1 MAVGW
6 RRIAAAGLLTVMVAA
21 LFATPSHAQ
30 GPSGVGSA
38 GGSTTL
44 AALDAGDLLKLALIG
59 EQNSATIDPANG
71 TPTANEAVT
80 PLTVVSQTL
89 PALNAL
95 TTPAVSTNSTGAPDT
110 KQTAQID
117 LGSVPQPAPLLSGTV
132 NAASLSSLVDSSGA
146 HSTMNATL
154 ANVAVA
160 AGIAKIDS
168 ASVDIGSIASST
180 QSTASR
186 TVAVNGV
193 TVLDLRAL
201 LQMVGLDLNKLPL
214 QTLADLIQQLGLLD
228 TLNAATG
235 QNFGSAA
242 DIVSALTTP
251 AITSAQNAVNTAQAA
266 VNTAQATFDSAQAAL
281 DSAQTALDGATAQL
295 STATSALTA
304 AENAVL
310 GAGLTD
316 ALCQLP
322 INSVLPVCTTLASA
336 QAAVTTATSN
346 LNVAQTAFN
355 TAQTAF
361 NTAKTA
367 LDAAVAALNTALAA
381 LNGVLGQL
389 QGVIDGLANTLEL
402 QPLLRVEGIQ
412 VGASSLAADTVG
424 NSSAVTTATIGNIK
438 VGGINLGGVDAGAT
452 VDQITA
458 LAGQATQAVDNVLSA
473 ISPQLANLV
482 HVELFK
488 HSTDVSQS
496 GDYVNALAGITGL
509 LATITPP
516 DVCALLNDVLTQL
529 PVGLNSLPGVTLP
542 ALPIS
547 GVLSTIGSTINCSVP
562 GILQAQATIPALTT
576 PITLAAAQA
585 NSAAAFAPSQQS
597 TTTTTTTTTTPAN
610 PSTSTPSSSGTPTST
625 NTSAPLARTG
635 AENALFLFAGALLL
649 MVAYATRRTMVAVK
663 SQNHSQ

>member
-1 MAVGW
+1 MALGW
-6 RRIAAAGLLTVMVAA
+6 RRIVAAGLLTVMVAA

-281 DSAQTALDGATAQL
+281 DSAQTTLDGANAQVASATTAL
-295 STATSALTA
+295 NDATA
-304 AENAVL
+304 AAT
-310 GAGLTD
+310 GLLCNVTP
-316 ALCQLP
+316 ALPLCQA
-322 INSVLPVCTTLASA
+322 VAAA
-336 QAAVTTATSN
+336 QAALNTAISAQG
-346 LNVAQTAFN
+346 VAQTAFN

>member
-1 MAVGW
+1 MALGW

-21 LFATPSHAQ
+21 FFAVPSRAQ
-30 GPSGVGSA
+30 AAPTGVGSA

-59 EQNSATIDPANG
+59 EQNGATIDPADG

-80 PLTVVSQTL
+80 PLTVVSKTL

-117 LGSVPQPAPLLSGTV
+117 LASVPQPAPLLSGTV

-180 QSTASR
+180 QSSASR
-186 TVAVNGV
+186 TVTVNGV

-214 QTLADLIQQLGLLD
+214 QTLADLVQQLGLLD
-228 TLNAATG
+228 ALNSATG

-251 AITSAQNAVNTAQAA
+251 AITNAQTAVNTAQAA
-266 VNTAQATFDSAQAAL
+266 VNTAQSTFDSAQAAL
-281 DSAQTALDGATAQL
+281 ATAQTTLDGANAALDAANQTL
-295 STATSALTA
+295 TSATSALSA
-304 AENAVL
+304 CLAIN
-310 GAGLTD
+310 
-316 ALCQLP
+316 LP
-322 INSVLPVCTTLASA
+322 ILCAVQQT
-336 QAAVTTATSN
+336 AVTTAQGVVNSATSDQG
-346 LNVAQTAFN
+346 VAQTAFN

-367 LDAAVAALNTALAA
+367 LDAAVAALNSALAT
-381 LNGVLGQL
+381 LNSVLGQL

-402 QPLLRVEGIQ
+402 QPLLRVEGIE
-412 VGASSLAADTVG
+412 VGASTVAADTVA
-424 NSSAVTTATIGNIK
+424 NSSALITATIGNVK
-438 VGGINLGGVDAGAT
+438 VGGINLGGVDVGAT
-452 VDQITA
+452 VDQVLA
-458 LAGQATQAVDNVLSA
+458 LANQATQAVDNVLGT

-482 HVELFK
+482 HIELFK
-488 HSTDVSQS
+488 HSTDVAQN
-496 GDYVNALAGITGL
+496 GNYVNALAGITGL

-516 DVCALLNDVLTQL
+516 DVCALLNDVLTKL

-562 GILQAQATIPALTT
+562 GILQAQATIPVLTT

-597 TTTTTTTTTTPAN
+597 TTTTTTTTTSTTTPGA
-610 PSTSTPSSSGTPTST
+610 STSTPTSSGTPTTT
-625 NTSAPLARTG
+625 NTSEPLARTG

-649 MVAYATRRTMVAVK
+649 TVAYATRRTMASVK
-663 SQNHSQ
+663 TDNHSQ

>member
-1 MAVGW
+1 MALGW

-281 DSAQTALDGATAQL
+281 DSAQTTLDGANAQVASATTAL
-295 STATSALTA
+295 NDATA
-304 AENAVL
+304 AAT
-310 GAGLTD
+310 GLLCNVTP
-316 ALCQLP
+316 ALPLCQA
-322 INSVLPVCTTLASA
+322 VAAA
-336 QAAVTTATSN
+336 QAALKTAISEQG
-346 LNVAQTAFN
+346 VAQTAFN